1 MEKKISN
8 NPSYEKLRT
17 EMEAAANLRQLL
29 KLIDPTGENT
39 GELVKLLDKV
49 PEFQNQLEHL
59 AKVPE
64 EFNKYYSER
73 GWAAYESMKFE
84 VMENAV
90 SLAREGKIE
99 DGEKA
104 LVDYYDQNL
113 KWKINFISGV
123 SEFKP
128 RMRLIELALDDFFQN
143 RFHSTTPILLMMI
156 DGVVNDV
163 TKDLGLFAENVD
175 VSAWDSIAAHDS
187 GLGQLSRLLGK
198 TRKKTNNESIDIP
211 YRHGIMHG
219 KELSYDNKLVA
230 VKTWAL
236 LFVVRDWIV
245 ARRKTSQVASKPEKT
260 FDESLDELRQIRKTR
275 ELIDNWKPR
284 QISIGI
290 DVPVKGNIEDYET
303 NSPEH
308 STIKFISYWMK
319 KNYGKMGE
327 MIVRFKNLGDTDK
340 KLAGELRQAFEGID
354 INDYALEHIDDKAPV
369 VTEVKTKVTMR
380 VKGKIELKDLTFRW
394 IYMSQDD
401 SLITRGQQ
409 GGQWYLIDNFR
420 LEVSLMRME

>member
-1 MEKKISN
+1 
-8 NPSYEKLRT
+8 
-17 EMEAAANLRQLL
+17 MEAAANLRELL
-29 KLIDPTGENT
+29 KLLDPSGENT
-39 GELVKLLDKV
+39 GEFVKLLDKV
-49 PEFQNQLEHL
+49 PEFQKQLESL
-59 AKVPE
+59 ATTPD
-64 EFNKYYSER
+64 EFNKFYSDR

-90 SLAREGKIE
+90 SLAKEGRIDE
-99 DGEKA
+99 GEKI

-128 RMRLIELALDDFFQN
+128 RMRLIDLALDDFFQN
-143 RFHSTTPILLMMI
+143 RFHSTIPILLMMI

-198 TRKKTNNESIDIP
+198 TRKRTNNDSIDIP
-211 YRHGIMHG
+211 FRHGIMHG

-245 ARRKTSQVASKPEKT
+245 ARRKSVQVETKPEKT
-260 FDESLDELRQIRKTR
+260 IDESLNELRQIRKTN
-275 ELIDNWKPR
+275 ELIDNWKAR
-284 QISIGI
+284 EIKIGA
-290 DVPVKGNIEDYET
+290 DVPIKGNLVDYET
-303 NSPEH
+303 DSPEQ

-327 MIVRFKNLGDTDK
+327 MIVRFKRLGDTDK
-340 KLAGELRQAFEGID
+340 KLAGQLREAFEGID
-354 INDYALEHIDDKAPV
+354 LTDHALVQIEDKAPV
-369 VTEVKTKVTMR
+369 VTEVKAKVTLR
-380 VKGKIELKDLTFRW
+380 INGKNELKDLTFRW

-420 LEVSLMRME
+420 LEVSLMRSE

>member
-1 MEKKISN
+1 
-8 NPSYEKLRT
+8 
-17 EMEAAANLRQLL
+17 MEAAANLRELL
-29 KLIDPTGENT
+29 KLLDPSGENT
-39 GELVKLLDKV
+39 GEFVKLLDKV
-49 PEFQNQLEHL
+49 PEFQKQLESL
-59 AKVPE
+59 ATTPD
-64 EFNKYYSER
+64 EFNKFYSDR

-90 SLAREGKIE
+90 SLAKEGRIDE
-99 DGEKA
+99 GEKI

-128 RMRLIELALDDFFQN
+128 RMRLIDLALDDFFQN
-143 RFHSTTPILLMMI
+143 RFHSTIPILLMMI

-198 TRKKTNNESIDIP
+198 TRKRTNNDSIDIP
-211 YRHGIMHG
+211 FRHGIMHG

-245 ARRKTSQVASKPEKT
+245 ARRKSVQVETKPEKT
-260 FDESLDELRQIRKTR
+260 IDESLNELRQIRKTN
-275 ELIDNWKPR
+275 ELIDNWKAR
-284 QISIGI
+284 EIKIGA
-290 DVPVKGNIEDYET
+290 DVPIKGNLVDYET
-303 NSPEH
+303 DSPEQ

-327 MIVRFKNLGDTDK
+327 MIVRFKRLGDTDK
-340 KLAGELRQAFEGID
+340 KLAGQLREAFEGID
-354 INDYALEHIDDKAPV
+354 LTDHALVQIEDTAPV
-369 VTEVKTKVTMR
+369 VTEVKAKVTLR
-380 VKGKIELKDLTFRW
+380 INGKNELKDLTFRW

-420 LEVSLMRME
+420 LEVSLMRSE